1 MVLEL
6 PYTLFTC
13 CFIYLFYL
21 LVYDALHQFIVL
33 LYYRL
38 YILQQKCVPL
48 YAMLKLKQNDALNS
62 TCAID
67 LSFECFC
74 VLCFYNF
81 YVHFQGFCIV
91 FGFLTFYA
99 FYWILYFLETIL
111 CVNHTMCKSNYT
123 MFKSNYTMCKS
134 IKCKF

>member
-48 YAMLKLKQNDALNS
+48 HAMLKLKQNDALNS

-91 FGFLTFYA
+91 FGVSY
-99 FYWILYFLETIL
+99 IL
-111 CVNHTMCKSNYT
+111 CFLLDFVFFSNYT
-123 MFKSNYTMCKS
+123 MCKSNYTMCKS